1 MVPAAK
7 DGSWRK
13 ALGSFW
19 INDREPF
26 LLGTLTE
33 SGLCTEEVVQLLL
46 VLEP

>member
-1 MVPAAK
+1 MLAK
-7 DGSWRK
+7 GVRE
-13 ALGSFW
+13 LLW

-33 SGLCTEEVVQLLL
+33 SDICTEEVVQLLL